1 MSLAA
6 DIGGAY
12 SRLAWLD
19 DGTALAFN
27 PTRGFY
33 LFGAFRY
40 FSSPA
45 TTPGSRVQ

>member
-1 MSLAA
+1 MMSLAV
-6 DIGGAY
+6 DIGGTY

-27 PTRGFY
+27 PTRGLY
-33 LFGAFRY
+33 LCGAFRY

-45 TTPGSRVQ
+45 TTPG